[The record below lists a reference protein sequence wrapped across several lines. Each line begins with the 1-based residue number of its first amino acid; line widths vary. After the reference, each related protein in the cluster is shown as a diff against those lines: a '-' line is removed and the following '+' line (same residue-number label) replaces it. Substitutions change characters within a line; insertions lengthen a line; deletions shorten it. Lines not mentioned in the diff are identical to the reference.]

1 MSSDIYAKPDV
12 SRKVRH
18 NRREEED
25 GEWEEREV
33 QIYETADDVR
43 DDPTGFQSEEGGP
56 HSQNHP
62 PVQRKPLRGAAVCL
76 GVLCLLMMVGIISLS
91 IRYVS
96 MTLENEQLMIR
107 INNLSSSYNQ
117 SQNDLKQLQEKND
130 NMAAD
135 NSQLQEEVKKL
146 KDETEGKWCPEGW
159 TRFGCSCYFKST
171 QEKTW
176 SNSWSDCQD
185 KGADLVPVRL
195 VVQVHTKISGGC
207 HHINCRLRL
216 KILCGGACPDMAAD
230 NSQLQEEV
238 KKLKDKTEGKWC
250 PEGWTRFGCSCY
262 FKSTEKKRWYES
274 RSDCQDKGAD
284 LVSINSKEEQEFVT
298 TLTSKG
304 QSWIGLFR
312 DSTWK
317 WVDGS
322 PLTETFWATG
332 HGNGYYGSCCDQQ
345 GKWTTTYDREYKT
358 WICEK

>member
-1 MSSDIYAKPDV
+1 MSSDIYDKPDV
-12 SRKVRH
+12 SRKVRQ
-18 NRREEED
+18 NRRVEED

-96 MTLENEQLMIR
+96 VTLGIKQLKIRNNNLSSSYSLLEKKTADMAANNSQLQEEVKKLKDKTEDVSLTLEIEQLKIR

-117 SQNDLKQLQEKND
+117 SQNDLKQLQEKIHN
-130 NMAAD
+130 
-135 NSQLQEEVKKL
+135 
-146 KDETEGKWCPEGW
+146 
-159 TRFGCSCYFKST
+159 
-171 QEKTW
+171 
-176 SNSWSDCQD
+176 
-185 KGADLVPVRL
+185 
-195 VVQVHTKISGGC
+195 
-207 HHINCRLRL
+207 
-216 KILCGGACPDMAAD
+216 MAAD

-262 FKSTEKKRWYES
+262 FESTQEQWWYES
-274 RSDCQDKGAD
+274 RSDCLNKGAD

-298 TLTSKG
+298 KLNVKG
-304 QSWIGLFR
+304 QSWIGLWTVQEGWT
-312 DSTWK
+312 STWKWK

-322 PLTETFWATG
+322 ALTETFWATG
-332 HGNGYYGSCCDQQ
+332 HGKPTSGHYGSCCDQQ
-345 GKWTTTYDREYKT
+345 GTWTQSYYYDSKKT
-358 WICEK
+358 WICEKKIS

>member
-96 MTLENEQLMIR
+96 VKLENEQLKIRINNLSSNNSLLEKKTADMAADNSQLQEEVKKLKDKTEDVSVTLEIEQLKIR

-117 SQNDLKQLQEKND
+117 SQNDLKQLQEKIH

-146 KDETEGKWCPEGW
+146 KDKTEDVSVTLEIEQLKI
-159 TRFGCSCYFKST
+159 RINNLSSSYNQSQNDLKQL
-171 QEKTW
+171 QEKIH
-176 SNSWSDCQD
+176 N
-185 KGADLVPVRL
+185 
-195 VVQVHTKISGGC
+195 
-207 HHINCRLRL
+207 
-216 KILCGGACPDMAAD
+216 MAAN

-274 RSDCQDKGAD
+274 RSDKGAD
-284 LVSINSKEEQEFVT
+284 LVTINSKEEQEFVT
-298 TLTSKG
+298 KLNVKG
-304 QSWIGLFR
+304 QSWIGLWTVYSR
-312 DSTWK
+312 HTSTWK

-322 PLTETFWATG
+322 PLSET
-332 HGNGYYGSCCDQQ
+332 
-345 GKWTTTYDREYKT
+345 
-358 WICEK
+358 